1 MIIVKMKKLLFLFL
15 GFCLIIQARNGFSQ
29 ITTKDDNA
37 EKYAQYINTADLKK
51 HLLIL
56 ASDEYEGRET
66 GFKGQKMAAEYIQ
79 AYFKELGLPPIVNGD
94 SYFQKVPL
102 SRKTWAEPTITI
114 NGEKF
119 EFLKDFFAYPRTCPE
134 ITIDVNQIAYAGY
147 GVDENKY
154 SDFSKISVKDKV
166 VMVYKGEPRDKRGNY
181 KLSGNDERS
190 KYSSNWRKKIDIAK
204 KQGAKMLLIVNKDIE
219 GSVDRFGFMINSN
232 ALELDLASDEPSRYV
247 PTIYISQEMATKI
260 EGAKSAKFLKKRLKG
275 KSASKIIPLE
285 ASINIKKNS
294 TQVFTENVLGY
305 IEGSDL
311 KDELVV
317 VTAHY
322 DHIGMNG
329 EDVFNGADDD
339 GSGTVAVLEMA
350 EAFVEAKKNG
360 NGPRRSILIMPV
372 SGEEKGLLGSKY
384 YAANPIFP
392 LEKTVAN
399 LNIDMVGRVDAGHE
413 NDKNY
418 VYVIGSDFLSTELH
432 KINEE
437 VNEHYVGLNLDYKY
451 NSKTDPNR
459 FYYRSDHYNFAKNN
473 IPIIFYFNGTHADYH
488 QATDTEE
495 KIEYP
500 VLEKRSRLVFYTA
513 WHLANMDKRIEVD
526 VEQD

>member
-1 MIIVKMKKLLFLFL
+1 MFLILCVPIILF
-15 GFCLIIQARNGFSQ
+15 GNNGNEQ
-29 ITTKDDNA
+29 LTAKDSTA
-37 EKYAQYINTADLKK
+37 AKYAELINIADLQK
-51 HLLIL
+51 HLKVL

-79 AYFKELGLPPIVNGD
+79 QYFKELGLPPVVNGD
-94 SYFQKVPL
+94 SYYQKVPL
-102 SRKTWAEPTITI
+102 SRKTWNEPTITI

-134 ITIDVNQIAYAGY
+134 INIDVNEIAYAGF
-147 GVDENKY
+147 GVAENNY
-154 SDFSKISVKDKV
+154 SDFKKINVKDKV
-166 VMVYKGEPRDKRGNY
+166 VLVYKGEPKDKKGNFL
-181 KLSGNDERS
+181 LSGNDERS
-190 KYSSNWRKKIDIAK
+190 KYSSSWRKKIDIAK
-204 KQGAKMLLIVNKDIE
+204 QQGAKMLLIVNTDIE

-232 ALELDLASDEPSRYV
+232 ALELDLPADEPSRYI
-247 PTIYISQEMATKI
+247 PTIYISEKMAEKI
-260 EGAKSAKFLKKRLKG
+260 EGAKSLKFLKKRLKG
-275 KSASKIIPLE
+275 KSASKLIPLN
-285 ASINIKKNS
+285 ATIDIKKNS

-311 KDELVV
+311 KDELVI

-322 DHIGMNG
+322 DHIGVNG
-329 EDVFNGADDD
+329 DDVFNGADDD
-339 GSGTVAVLEMA
+339 GSGTVAVMEMA
-350 EAFVEAKKNG
+350 QAFVEAKKNG

-392 LEKTVAN
+392 LENTVAN
-399 LNIDMVGRVDAGHE
+399 LNIDMVGRVDVGHE

-418 VYVIGSDFLSTELH
+418 VYIIGSDFLSTELH
-432 KINEE
+432 EINEE
-437 VNEHYVGLNLDYKY
+437 ANKKYVGLNLDYKY

-500 VLEKRSRLVFYTA
+500 VLEKRARLVFHTA
-513 WHLANMDKRIEVD
+513 WQLANMDKRIEVD
-526 VEQD
+526 VVED